1 MTKIWQD
8 KYKLLVPE
16 EKKHKNFFQNMMWKL
31 DSTSCKLRSPKV
43 ILPQGASKFSQ
54 FKPKIILEG
63 FNSRYRYQYS
73 TISNLWHYVVDPRF
87 FINELRKTFIDEKQ
101 FSFTDLSWE
110 INFALFEF
118 SNCWRHL
125 LPKKARHV
133 PSIIHTNWVL
143 LAKKLYCARAVHRWV
158 TPGILSNDSGKVIEI
173 KVVSIQLRLK
183 FNQLKPRRT
192 RKALKISLS
201 VNVNG
206 HSETT
211 FSSLFV
217 GGLCYWQWPLIDEKN
232 KTICVFYPE

>member
-1 MTKIWQD
+1 
-8 KYKLLVPE
+8 
-16 EKKHKNFFQNMMWKL
+16 MMWKL
-31 DSTSCKLRSPKV
+31 DSASCKLQSPKV
-43 ILPQGASKFSQ
+43 ILSLGASNFSQ

-63 FNSRYRYQYS
+63 FNSRYRRQYS
-73 TISNLWHYVVDPRF
+73 TISNLCHHVFDPMS
-87 FINELRKTFIDEKQ
+87 FINEQRKTLIDEKQ

-110 INFALFEF
+110 INFALYEF

-143 LAKKLYCARAVHRWV
+143 MARKLYCARAVHRWV
-158 TPGILSNDSGKVIEI
+158 TPGMLSNDSGEVIEI
-173 KVVSIQLRLK
+173 KVVSFQLRLK
-183 FNQLKPRRT
+183 LNKLKACRAG
-192 RKALKISLS
+192 KALKILLS

-217 GGLCYWQWPLIDEKN
+217 DVLCYWQWPLIEERN
-232 KTICVFYPE
+232 KTICFFYPE